1 MDPEEPEEPIAPN
14 VGAGDVEDATTAPED
29 ERVLV
34 SEVTAVYSYLYASG
48 KLLQEKVTTDGKTE
62 THNFF
67 YDNSG
72 TPYAMQVDGT
82 TYYYITNLQGDVME
96 LVDASGNTVA
106 SYTYSPYGKVLT
118 AEGTLADK
126 NPLRYR
132 GYYYDSESGL
142 YYLQSR
148 YYDPNT
154 GRFINADSYAGTGQG
169 MLGYNMFAYCN
180 GSPIQFA
187 DYTGYAYCNAM
198 SETITC
204 GIGGGIQFP
213 KIGKSIGRVYDQVKR
228 GLTCGL
234 IMGIQLGISA
244 LLLCDDTALATS
256 SSVAEVERNSERE
269 QKAIF
274 PADPYAFNPRGLVRI
289 VYPGSYNGAIIK
301 WVDPVTGNDVFEWNE
316 DLLHGPHYH
325 TKVLLRLEYDSCC
338 VWDASSPVTY
348 LGNEVPIDDGD
359 FYPAAKRLFK
369 TGCFRISKREGDT
382 VDYVMENRFDGV
394 FIGLAYSP
402 DYKVPNVQFLT
413 ECELIEGETE
423 WYYYVHDYEKWRVS
437 GTPTFHFG
445 DDGQ

>member
-1 MDPEEPEEPIAPN
+1 MDPEEPEDPIAPQKLSPDS
-14 VGAGDVEDATTAPED
+14 GLSDIGTAETK
-29 ERVLV
+29 R
-34 SEVTAVYSYLYASG
+34 VYSYLYASG

-72 TPYAMQVDGT
+72 TPYAIQVDGT

-118 AEGTLADK
+118 SEGTLADK

-132 GYYYDSESGL
+132 GYYYDTESGL

-169 MLGYNMFAYCN
+169 VLGYNMFAYCN

-187 DYTGYAYCNAM
+187 DYTGYAYCNAT

-244 LLLCDDTALATS
+244 LVLCDDTTLATS

-301 WVDPVTGNDVFEWNE
+301 WIDPVTGNDVFEWDEN
-316 DLLHGPHYH
+316 LQHGPHYH
-325 TKVLLRLEYDSCC
+325 T
-338 VWDASSPVTY
+338 Y
-348 LGNEVPIDDGD
+348 L
-359 FYPAAKRLFK
+359 
-369 TGCFRISKREGDT
+369 ISLNG
-382 VDYVMENRFDGV
+382 
-394 FIGLAYSP
+394 
-402 DYKVPNVQFLT
+402 
-413 ECELIEGETE
+413 GETRQE
-423 WYYYVHDYEKWRVS
+423 IHHQIGEVVPEPWNTVY
-437 GTPTFHFG
+437 FG
-445 DDGQ
+445 G